1 MQRLSSSVLPSRI
14 HTWECSTALTILSSV
29 TPSSI
34 SNSWAL
40 FHHSSIFSFFSS
52 GESLLVATRSRW
64 IRCRDLHWI
73 IDALQMNSV
82 NRSILG
88 VLWRACGSSQ
98 RTTCSSLE
106 FHDWSSYDYHPFG
119 EKSIMYNQNQS
130 ESIRA
135 QESVSRGEETNG
147 AYLKLLY
154 SFTLEYMQQI
164 KKVFFILDQNIR
176 RYFDGLFH
184 GWVYLNWPLKRKI
197 INEINQKHK

>member
-1 MQRLSSSVLPSRI
+1 
-14 HTWECSTALTILSSV
+14 
-29 TPSSI
+29 
-34 SNSWAL
+34 
-40 FHHSSIFSFFSS
+40 
-52 GESLLVATRSRW
+52 
-64 IRCRDLHWI
+64 
-73 IDALQMNSV
+73 
-82 NRSILG
+82 
-88 VLWRACGSSQ
+88 
-98 RTTCSSLE
+98 
-106 FHDWSSYDYHPFG
+106 
-119 EKSIMYNQNQS
+119 MYNQNQS